1 VGPRLRSV
9 DPCDRAQA
17 RGAPAHGAPGAR
29 LGDPL
34 ERKRP
39 QRTSPKLTP
48 EIKAFIGW
56 TLESD
61 RTAPRK
67 QRHTARRIWQRVTEE
82 RGADVAESTLR
93 AHVRQRRRELGLGV
107 WAYVPQHHEV
117 ARSAET
123 DFYEADIDFPWR
135 REKAHIISL
144 GSEFSGPPCT
154 SPTRGQTSAL
164 CSKAS

>member
-1 VGPRLRSV
+1 VGPRLRLSI
-9 DPCDRAQA
+9 RAIA
-17 RGAPAHGAPGAR
+17 RKHEVHRRAAPGAR
-29 LGDPL
+29 LGYPL

-39 QRTSPKLTP
+39 QRTSPNLTP

-82 RGADVAESTLR
+82 RGADVAESTVR

-117 ARSAET
+117 ARSAEA
-123 DFYEADIDFPWR
+123 DFYEADIEFPWR

-144 GSEFSGPPCT
+144 RSGVLRGRPARRLPEG
-154 SPTRGQTSAL
+154 TRAL